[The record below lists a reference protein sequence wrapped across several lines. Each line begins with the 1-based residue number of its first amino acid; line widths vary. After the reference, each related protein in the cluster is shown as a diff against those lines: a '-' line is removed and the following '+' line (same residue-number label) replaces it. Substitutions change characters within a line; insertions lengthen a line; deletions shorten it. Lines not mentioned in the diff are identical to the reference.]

1 MASWIIDKTKESFEE
16 IEDFYEKL
24 LLSQRERKFFSD
36 SEAVEN
42 KKNLYEILI
51 NSNEKKNNLKEWLEY
66 IIENTKLNEIL
77 KNSYMYPDE
86 IENIENLLKEISEEN
101 YKDYDI
107 YKFSNIGKPKNQIT
121 ITTRHSSKGL
131 EFEVI
136 ILLGMEE
143 GKFPDYRKVNNLEEL
158 EEENRLCFVSVS
170 RAKSTCILM
179 RSKYNNIKKKDGTI
193 WHKPMEASRYWT
205 QLEEKYRNKK

>member
-1 MASWIIDKTKESFEE
+1 
-16 IEDFYEKL
+16 
-24 LLSQRERKFFSD
+24 
-36 SEAVEN
+36 
-42 KKNLYEILI
+42 
-51 NSNEKKNNLKEWLEY
+51 
-66 IIENTKLNEIL
+66 
-77 KNSYMYPDE
+77 MYPDE

-131 EFEVI
+131 EFEVV

-205 QLEEKYRNKK
+205 QLEEKYRKKK